1 MTLNVGHIDIP
12 RPISATVSISVLI
25 NGLPASSTFSSDASI
40 NETEEPSSEEK
51 KTSKANKTSASASA
65 SAESTHAIRVEIW
78 NAHEAEQVAMGRDEL
93 SVPCLVLSGAVN
105 AGLNRLPGTLSPRS
119 THHYP

>member
-1 MTLNVGHIDIP
+1 MGHIDIP

-25 NGLPASSTFSSDASI
+25 NGLPSSSTSSSDATI
-40 NETEEPSSEEK
+40 DKTEEPSEEK
-51 KTSKANKTSASASA
+51 KTSKANKTPASAGP
-65 SAESTHAIRVEIW
+65 AESTHAVRVEIW

-93 SVPCLVLSGAVN
+93 SVPCLVLSGAIN